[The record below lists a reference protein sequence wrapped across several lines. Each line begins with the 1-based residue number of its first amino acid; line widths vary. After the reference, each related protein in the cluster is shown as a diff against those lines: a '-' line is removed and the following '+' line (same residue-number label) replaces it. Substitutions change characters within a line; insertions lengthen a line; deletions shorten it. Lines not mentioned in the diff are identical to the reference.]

1 MIDEA
6 TDTETGPTP
15 RGYARAR
22 TMSHPARQ
30 RRGQV
35 GLSSIV
41 DDDKRC
47 MTRELPGGSGSI
59 PAAREYAR
67 DFLERAEP
75 AVAETTVQDALLAI
89 SELVTNV
96 VRHAPGPCTLRLALD
111 EGYVHIA
118 VSDTSSV
125 VPRAKPPQPEGL
137 GGFGLHMLRKLAGEV
152 ETRVHASGKTV
163 SVSLARGRAG

>member
-1 MIDEA
+1 M
-6 TDTETGPTP
+6 
-15 RGYARAR
+15 R
-22 TMSHPARQ
+22 
-30 RRGQV
+30 
-35 GLSSIV
+35 
-41 DDDKRC
+41 
-47 MTRELPGGSGSI
+47 RELPGGSGSI

-67 DFLERAEP
+67 AFLERAEP

-96 VRHAPGPCTLRLALD
+96 VRHAPGPCTLRLELD
-111 EGYVHIA
+111 EAHVHIA

-137 GGFGLHMLRKLAGEV
+137 GGFGLHMLRKLAGDV

-163 SVSLARGRAG
+163 SVSLARGRV

>member
-1 MIDEA
+1 
-6 TDTETGPTP
+6 
-15 RGYARAR
+15 
-22 TMSHPARQ
+22 
-30 RRGQV
+30 
-35 GLSSIV
+35 
-41 DDDKRC
+41 
-47 MTRELPGGSGSI
+47 MTHELPGGAGSI
-59 PAAREYAR
+59 PVAREYAR
-67 DFLERAEP
+67 GFLERAEP
-75 AVAETTVQDALLAI
+75 AVGEATVQDALLAI

-96 VRHAPGPCTLRLALD
+96 VRHAPGPCTLRLEVD
-111 EGYVHIA
+111 EGHVHIA